1 MSKSQEE
8 FDRLIS
14 RFHQTLDEGNFP
26 GTANAFPP
34 GGGQGFRP
42 PNTAG
47 KNSPLRWG
55 YQSGYSFNNSNA
67 QLFTTNPFAE
77 VGYFQSPLLVS
88 ASIGRPVRWHVHAQ
102 FTFDADSAWGTDANL
117 WVLQVVVQPGVGQTN
132 PSVFKTTQYTPSTG
146 VVTSFYPD
154 PVANPNTAPFQPIDF
169 DFVIPASALYVQ
181 LTISGERPPVVA
193 PPPAVYTGLLSAWA
207 TPYFSLPSEIV

>member
-8 FDRLIS
+8 FDRLVA

-55 YQSGYSFNNSNA
+55 YQSLYSFNNASA
-67 QLFTTNPFAE
+67 QIFATNPFAE
-77 VGYFQSPLLVS
+77 IGYFQSALLVS
-88 ASIGRPVRWHVHAQ
+88 ASQGRPLRWHVHAQ
-102 FTFDADSAWGTDANL
+102 FTFDEDSAWGTDANL
-117 WVLQVVVQPGVGQTN
+117 WVLQVVAQPGVGQTN
-132 PSVFKTTQYTPSTG
+132 PSVYKTVQYTPSTG

-154 PVANPNTAPFQPIDF
+154 PVANPNTAPFQPIDI
-169 DFVIPASALYVQ
+169 DFTIPASALYVQ

-193 PPPAVYTGLLSAWA
+193 PPPAVYTGMVSAWA
-207 TPYFSLPSEIV
+207 APYFSLPSEIV

>member
-1 MSKSQEE
+1 MSKSQNE
-8 FDRLIS
+8 FDRLVQ
-14 RFHQTLDEGNFP
+14 RFHATLDEGNFP

-55 YQSGYSFNNSNA
+55 YESRYSFNNHSA
-67 QLFTTNPFAE
+67 TTSTNPFAE

-88 ASIGRPVRWHVHAQ
+88 ASQGRPLRWHVHAQ
-102 FTFDADSAWGTDANL
+102 FTFDEDSAWGTDANL
-117 WVLQVVVQPGVGQTN
+117 WVLQVITQAGVGQTN
-132 PSVFKTTQYTPSTG
+132 PTVAKTVQYTPSTG

-154 PVANPNTAPFQPIDF
+154 PVANPNTAPFQPIDI

-181 LTISGERPPVVA
+181 LIISGERPAVVA
-193 PPPAVYTGLLSAWA
+193 PPPAVYTGVLSAWA
-207 TPYFSLPSEIV
+207 APYFSLPSEIV